1 MIKLLIA
8 DVDGT
13 LVTREKHLTPRTCEA
28 VARLQA
34 AGVRFTVTS
43 GRPPRGMAS
52 IVEGLQLRSPI
63 AAFNGALYVAPDLKT
78 VLSQRTIPVDVAR
91 QAVDFLLAAGVDV
104 WVYQG
109 NDWFVRR
116 LDGLRVERESH
127 NVGFAPIAIEDPYSV
142 LDAPAKIVG
151 VSMDFDLVARCEVE
165 LSARLGAEASAMR
178 SQPYY
183 LDVTHPEANKG
194 MVAREAA
201 RLLKISLDEVATIG
215 DMLNDVPMLT
225 VAGRG
230 IAMGNAG
237 PDVQRVAR
245 YVTRSNDEDGFAHAV
260 DSFVLGSPP
269 FARSPLGLPPRAR
282 ACLFGLDGVLVQAAK
297 LHAEAWKQLFDHY
310 LRERARTSGLPFV
323 PFDAVHDYG
332 QHFDGRPPVEG
343 CRSFL
348 DARGIEVPE
357 RTLQALETRKNGI
370 LLENLRAQ
378 PIEPYEGSVRYVEA
392 VRAAG
397 LRTAVISS
405 SARCE
410 DALRAAGIAA
420 LFDVRIDGASDLVV
434 PASGPPASDAYLA
447 AARALDVAPEDAVV
461 IEGSFSGVAAARA
474 DHFGWI
480 VGVVRLGPEAD
491 LRRRGA
497 DVVVSDLS
505 ALLESEEIGS
515 RLSGEGAAASPT

>member
-1 MIKLLIA
+1 VIKLLIA

-13 LVTREKHLTPRTCEA
+13 LVTQEKVLTPRTCEA
-28 VARLQA
+28 VARLQK
-34 AGVRFTVTS
+34 AGVHFTITS
-43 GRPPRGMAS
+43 GRPPRGMAKYAQA
-52 IVEGLQLRSPI
+52 LQLRSPV
-63 AAFNGALYVAPDLKT
+63 AAFNGAVYVAPDLTT
-78 VLSQRTIPVDVAR
+78 VLTQRALPLEVAQR
-91 QAVDFLLAAGVDV
+91 AVEFLLTAGVDV

-116 LDGLRVERESH
+116 LDGLRVERESR
-127 NVGFAPIAIEDPYSV
+127 NVGFAPTVIEDPYSV
-142 LDAPAKIVG
+142 LEAPLKIVG
-151 VSMDFDLVARCEVE
+151 VSMDYDLVARCETE
-165 LSARLGAEASAMR
+165 LSTLLGADASAMR
-178 SQPYY
+178 SQPHY

-194 MVAREAA
+194 MVARETA
-201 RLLKISLDEVATIG
+201 RLLQISLDEVATIG
-215 DMLNDVPMLT
+215 DMPNDVPMLV

-230 IAMGNAG
+230 IAMGNASAE
-237 PDVQRVAR
+237 VQRVVR
-245 YVTRSNDEDGFAHAV
+245 HVTRSNQEEGFAHAV
-260 DSFVLGSPP
+260 DAFILGAPP
-269 FARSPLGLPPRAR
+269 YDRSPLGIPPHVR
-282 ACLFGLDGVLVQAAK
+282 ACLFGLDGVLIQAAK
-297 LHAEAWKQLFDHY
+297 LHAESWRQLFDHY
-310 LRERARTSGLPFV
+310 LRERSRASGLPFI

-332 QHFDGRPPVEG
+332 LHFDGRPPVEG

-370 LLENLRAQ
+370 LLEILRDQ
-378 PIEPYEGSVRYVEA
+378 PIEPYEGSVRYVA
-392 VRAAG
+392 AARAAG

-410 DALRAAGIAA
+410 DALNAAGIAS

-434 PASGPPASDAYLA
+434 PASGPPANDAYLA

-480 VGVVRLGPEAD
+480 VGVVRMGPEAD

-497 DVVVSDLS
+497 DVVVTDLS
-505 ALLESEEIGS
+505 ALLDPAVTGIV
-515 RLSGEGAAASPT
+515 SGEGAAASPA

>member
-13 LVTREKHLTPRTCEA
+13 LVTQQKVLTPRTCQA

-34 AGVRFTVTS
+34 AGIHFTLTS
-43 GRPPRGMAS
+43 GRPPRGMAK
-52 IVEGLQLRSPI
+52 IVETLQIRSPV
-63 AAFNGALYVAPDLKT
+63 AAFNGAVYVAPDLKT
-78 VLSQRTIPVDVAR
+78 VLAQRTLAREVAR
-91 QAVDFLLAAGVDV
+91 RAVDFLLAAGVDV

-116 LDGLRVERESH
+116 LDGLRVDRERH
-127 NVGFAPIAIEDPYSV
+127 NVGFAPTVIEDPYSI
-142 LDAPAKIVG
+142 LDSPEKIVG
-151 VSMDFDLVARCEVE
+151 VSMDYPLVARCETE
-165 LSARLGAEASAMR
+165 LSALLGADASAMR
-178 SQPYY
+178 SQPHY

-194 MVAREAA
+194 MVARESA
-201 RLLKISLDEVATIG
+201 RLLHVALDETATIG
-215 DMLNDVPMLT
+215 DMPNDLPMLT
-225 VAGRG
+225 IAGRG
-230 IAMGNAG
+230 VAMGNAS
-237 PDVQRVAR
+237 PEVQRVVR
-245 YVTRSNDEDGFAHAV
+245 HVTRSNEEDGFAHAV
-260 DSFVLGSPP
+260 DTFILGAPP
-269 FARSPLGLPPRAR
+269 YARSPLGLPPHAR
-282 ACLFGLDGVLVQAAK
+282 ACLFGLDGVLIQAAK
-297 LHAEAWKQLFDHY
+297 LHAEAWKQLFDRY
-310 LRERARTSGLPFV
+310 LRERSRASGLPFV

-370 LLENLRAQ
+370 LLENLRDQ

-410 DALRAAGIAA
+410 DALQAAGIAS
-420 LFDVRIDGASDLVV
+420 LFDVRIDGVSELIV

-461 IEGSFSGVAAARA
+461 VEGSFSGVGAARA
-474 DHFGWI
+474 DHFCWI
-480 VGVVRLGPEAD
+480 VGVVRMGPEAD

-497 DVVVSDLS
+497 DDVVSDLS
-505 ALLESEEIGS
+505 ALLESEDMGS
-515 RLSGEGAAASPT
+515 RLAAEGVAASSA